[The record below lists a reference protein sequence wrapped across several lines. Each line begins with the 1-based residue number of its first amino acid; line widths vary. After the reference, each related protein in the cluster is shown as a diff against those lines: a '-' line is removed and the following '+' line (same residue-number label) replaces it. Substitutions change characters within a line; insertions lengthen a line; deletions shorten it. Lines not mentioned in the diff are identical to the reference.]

1 MERITHESPT
11 EGNSEALGV
20 MTDDRQGPWAGYICP
35 TCGEP
40 IERDLL
46 VFLRHTDQHILE
58 ALKALHPDWVEADG
72 ESPAVL
78 KFYRA
83 QLGHDPW

>member
-1 MERITHESPT
+1 MEKITHEKPT
-11 EGNSEALGV
+11 EGKSKALGV
-20 MTDDRQGPWAGYICP
+20 MTDNRQGPWAGYICP

-58 ALKALHPDWVEADG
+58 TLKAIHPDWIEADG

-83 QLGHDPW
+83 QLGHEPW